1 MHVVDGETRVNRP
14 SLDDNGRMQALKTY
28 QRAVDRYGWLE
39 AMRRAP
45 RAVADSRVRDL
56 IRGAGLEPED
66 VVVIS
71 DEHFGTQVA
80 RKRTT
85 DWSTYRQIFLR
96 QDWRFKG
103 SIPPRT
109 VIDLGANV
117 GYATVWYHVTFPAAR
132 IVAIEPDAAN
142 SDTARLN
149 IALGCRN
156 GAEISLE
163 QTAIWHT
170 DSWLKIS
177 NPDGKASGLQVTEA
191 EPGERGAFRATTVG
205 SIMNRHGMDTVDVV
219 KVDIETSERYLFA
232 KNTDW
237 LDRVN
242 CVAIEFH
249 DRIVP
254 GCREPVVA
262 ALDRHFGEYD
272 EVVRGENTMFQR
284 RHRLAGST
292 GTSRQ

>member
-1 MHVVDGETRVNRP
+1 VNRP
-14 SLDDNGRMQALKTY
+14 SVDDNGRMQALKTY

-45 RAVADSRVRDL
+45 RAVAESRVRDM

-96 QDWRFKG
+96 EDWRFKR
-103 SIPPRT
+103 SISPGT

-117 GYATVWYHVTFPAAR
+117 GYATVWYHATFPEAR

-142 SDTARLN
+142 SATARLN
-149 IALGCRN
+149 IALGCHN
-156 GAEISLE
+156 GADISLE

-191 EPGERGAFRATTVG
+191 EPGEPGAFKATTVG
-205 SIMNRHGMDTVDVV
+205 SIMDRHGMDTVDVV
-219 KVDIETSERYLFA
+219 KVDIETSERFLFA
-232 KNTDW
+232 KNTGW

-272 EVVRGENTMFQR
+272 EVSRGENTMFQR

-292 GTSRQ
+292 DTTRQ